1 MLEARGVFLLVLL
14 AICCHESA
22 SYRFNALRRM
32 TSSAQYSLI
41 TSPFHQSRL
50 SCSVSAAGESE
61 ADMDRLLIENDDN
74 DGDEDGSPPPTI
86 EEIETELEELDINM
100 IAESD
105 IDRSIQNAVRKL
117 VDSGPKEIE
126 LSRVETFENIYK
138 VRKM

>member
-1 MLEARGVFLLVLL
+1 
-14 AICCHESA
+14 
-22 SYRFNALRRM
+22 
-32 TSSAQYSLI
+32 
-41 TSPFHQSRL
+41 
-50 SCSVSAAGESE
+50 
-61 ADMDRLLIENDDN
+61 MDRLLIENDDN

-138 VRKM
+138 VRKMEKLKIFQIFLRTETTNNAIVYFFKTE

>member
-1 MLEARGVFLLVLL
+1 
-14 AICCHESA
+14 
-22 SYRFNALRRM
+22 
-32 TSSAQYSLI
+32 
-41 TSPFHQSRL
+41 
-50 SCSVSAAGESE
+50 
-61 ADMDRLLIENDDN
+61 MDRLLIENDDN

-138 VRKM
+138 VRKDGKIEDNSDISEN

>member
-1 MLEARGVFLLVLL
+1 
-14 AICCHESA
+14 
-22 SYRFNALRRM
+22 
-32 TSSAQYSLI
+32 
-41 TSPFHQSRL
+41 
-50 SCSVSAAGESE
+50 
-61 ADMDRLLIENDDN
+61 MDRLLIENDDN

-138 VRKM
+138 VRKDEKIEDISDISEN